1 MPCLIAQDFRALAP
15 KWGFA
20 PGSGCVRF
28 LQESVARPS
37 HPAKE
42 EEEPVWYDEVTRSSR
57 PTPRKARPS
66 RAAGLGDNE
75 LLAVILGHGFWA
87 SSAINVANDVVRG
100 VHGLTRQSQGELRRL
115 KGIGAVKASQ
125 ILAAVELGRRTLLRA
140 PERREQLG
148 SPRDVASYLLP
159 RYGARAVEQ
168 FGIVLLDTKH
178 RVLKTTV
185 LSVGILDASVVHVR
199 EVFREAAGGGAAA
212 IVLFHN
218 HPSGDP
224 TPSGEDA
231 ALTARLVEAGRVM
244 GIDVVDHLI
253 LADAR
258 YCSFKEMGRL

>member
-1 MPCLIAQDFRALAP
+1 VGRVPV
-15 KWGFA
+15 A
-20 PGSGCVRF
+20 PGSC
-28 LQESVARPS
+28 
-37 HPAKE
+37 
-42 EEEPVWYDEVTRSSR
+42 RSSR
-57 PTPRKARPS
+57 RR
-66 RAAGLGDNE
+66 RRINE
-75 LLAVILGHGFWA
+75 LLAVILGHGFRT
-87 SSAINVANDVVRG
+87 SSAIDVANDVLQVVRG

-185 LSVGILDASVVHVR
+185 LTVGTLNASVVHPR

-224 TPSGEDA
+224 TPSGADA
-231 ALTARLVEAGRVM
+231 ELTARLVEAGRVM
-244 GIDVVDHLI
+244 GIDVVDHLV

>member
-1 MPCLIAQDFRALAP
+1 M
-15 KWGFA
+15 
-20 PGSGCVRF
+20 
-28 LQESVARPS
+28 
-37 HPAKE
+37 
-42 EEEPVWYDEVTRSSR
+42 
-57 PTPRKARPS
+57 
-66 RAAGLGDNE
+66 
-75 LLAVILGHGFWA
+75 
-87 SSAINVANDVVRG
+87 
-100 VHGLTRQSQGELRRL
+100 TRQSQGELRRL

-159 RYGARAVEQ
+159 SYGARPVEQ
-168 FGIVLLDTKH
+168 FGFVLLDTKH
-178 RVLKTTV
+178 RVLKTMVLTV
-185 LSVGILDASVVHVR
+185 GTLDASVVHPR
-199 EVFREAAGGGAAA
+199 EVFREAAGCGAAA

-224 TPSGEDA
+224 TPSGEDV

-244 GIDVVDHLI
+244 GIDVVDHLV